1 MIRSRHLVLAVL
13 GLAIAPLTAGAVIEP
28 NRGIAGVTLDM
39 SQAQVRA
46 VLGKP
51 LRVEEGTGEFGPFV
65 TFRYRGLAVSFLGAR
80 RVTGISTTRAGER
93 TCGGI
98 GVGTTEAQLRRR
110 IPALRCAT
118 FQGGRT
124 CTLGRGNAGERM
136 TDFFITRG
144 RVSRVVV
151 AIVID

>member
-1 MIRSRHLVLAVL
+1 VIRPRHVAVAVL

-28 NRGIAGVTLDM
+28 NRGIAGVSLDM
-39 SQAQVRA
+39 SQPQVRT

-65 TFRYRGLAVSFLGAR
+65 TFRYRGLTVSFLGAR

-93 TCGGI
+93 TRGGI
-98 GVGTTEAQLRRR
+98 GVGTTEARLRRR

-118 FQGGRT
+118 FGGVRT

-151 AIVID
+151 AILID